1 MTRFYLGWIGGG
13 IGALG
18 LGGCAHPLPVVLAP
32 LPVPAVVA
40 PPLLPAPT
48 VSDRQPVYRNPR
60 IGKIYLRAHE
70 DANGRLVG
78 PQVIYQIVEPGGW
91 NAAAL
96 EQGEPR
102 AADPRVRESAPT
114 IIDPA
119 AGWML
124 EPAKESA
131 ESGQPPAGTAGVS
144 SQPAALK

>member
-1 MTRFYLGWIGGG
+1 MKRLYLGLIVGGV
-13 IGALG
+13 GALEFS
-18 LGGCAHPLPVVLAP
+18 GCAHSPPVVLT
-32 LPVPAVVA
+32 PVPAPAVVI
-40 PPLLPAPT
+40 PPVSSLLAAD
-48 VSDRQPVYRNPR
+48 DRQPVYRNPR

-91 NAAAL
+91 NVAAL

-102 AADPRVRESAPT
+102 APDPRVRESAPT

-124 EPAKESA
+124 EPAKEPA
-131 ESGQPPAGTAGVS
+131 ESAQPPAGTAGVS
-144 SQPAALK
+144 SQPTALK